1 MEIKEKITS
10 NRSKRTVLSNQRIIH
25 GAESDKPI
33 PACIHLHQN
42 RSRSQNRREICGPHV
57 SVRIGLSD
65 HIHVPERPNH
75 RQGLHHCSE
84 PSPLLIAPIRRYVQQ
99 VPIPRMVHRQQ
110 QAVQLLRIAALPRDV
125 VGERRR
131 APGAVIHR
139 RRERLARRESVV
151 IRRAESRDER
161 QEYQKRDE
169 RPREQG
175 VQPFLLSSHPDLNAI
190 PEREKPDEFIKK
202 KIRKNQEK
210 LQRML
215 RKEYKIRNRGTD
227 FMDFFSN
234 RSKLGQSL
242 RRLHCFSS

>member
-65 HIHVPERPNH
+65 HIHVPEGPNY

-84 PSPLLIAPIRRYVQQ
+84 PNPLLLAPIRRYVQQ
-99 VPIPRMVHRQQ
+99 VPIPRVVHRQQ
-110 QAVQLLRIAALPRDV
+110 QAVQLVRIAALSRDV

-131 APGAVIHR
+131 AAGAVIHR

-151 IRRAESRDER
+151 IRGAESRDKR
-161 QEYQKRDE
+161 QEYQKRYE
-169 RPREQG
+169 RPRKQG
-175 VQPFLLSSHPDLNAI
+175 VQPFLLSSHPDSNAI
-190 PEREKPDEFIKK
+190 SEKNRRKFRKSGETAKNAERRVRDSESKRGFHEFP
-202 KIRKNQEK
+202 
-210 LQRML
+210 L
-215 RKEYKIRNRGTD
+215 
-227 FMDFFSN
+227 MDQN
-234 RSKLGQSL
+234 
-242 RRLHCFSS
+242 